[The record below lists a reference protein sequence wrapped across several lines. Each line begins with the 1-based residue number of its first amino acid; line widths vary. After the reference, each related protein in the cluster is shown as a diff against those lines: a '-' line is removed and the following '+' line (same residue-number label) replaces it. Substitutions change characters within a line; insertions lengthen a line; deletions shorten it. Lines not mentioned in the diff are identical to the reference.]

1 MKNLLQRSICVIYL
15 FDVEIVVILSQWI
28 IFILFFKEATMI
40 RTFCNSI
47 YWSFFVKSYYPF
59 TLVSIPIILLIFYE
73 SESVIKIHIYNFI
86 LYSFIN
92 LIFVFIFVIIFYSI
106 YDLPLK
112 KIFKYF
118 LKGSEIMEEEE
129 EDSDEEEEEK
139 EKEEEAL
146 EVDDDEEEM
155 KSLKS

>member
-1 MKNLLQRSICVIYL
+1 M
-15 FDVEIVVILSQWI
+15 
-28 IFILFFKEATMI
+28 
-40 RTFCNSI
+40 
-47 YWSFFVKSYYPF
+47 
-59 TLVSIPIILLIFYE
+59 
-73 SESVIKIHIYNFI
+73 
-86 LYSFIN
+86 
-92 LIFVFIFVIIFYSI
+92 FIFVIIFYSI

-129 EDSDEEEEEK
+129 EDSDEEEEEEK

-146 EVDDDEEEM
+146 EVDDEEEEM